1 MPLLLATLSLT
12 CIAAEVAQT
21 RRIGQWEPADVRARS
36 AELFAADP
44 HLADPVDTRI
54 MLIKANYLSPDHR
67 GTPVRQSGL
76 IAYPNGGAPRGTVIF
91 YHGTRAYTQGVP
103 SRLTRM
109 GEPGKPPSEAETAV
123 LAFATAGYVVVA
135 PDYLGLGDHRGVHPY
150 PLGAINAR
158 SGLDLAKAIPP
169 MFRSPNPDLFVTGYS
184 EGGAVAMWAAR
195 QAGRAITA
203 VAPLSGPYDLTGATL
218 DGLLA
223 SQRDFKQWAPRVYLA
238 AYLGYSSATYA
249 RNTRLEDIFTPSF
262 ASYVRFLWKQDLPD
276 DKLVIKLVGKAVQL
290 GANRNL
296 DRLIAEKFKAP
307 LAKRDR
313 TNPVI
318 SLLAANNAF
327 DWLPVVPTYM
337 VCLKTDNIVNPE
349 NTYRAYAAMRKRG
362 ATPQHVNYARI
373 VDPKLDHGSAA
384 VPALM
389 LARRFFDGGMDAV
402 PTEGN

>member
-1 MPLLLATLSLT
+1 MPHFIATLSLIVT
-12 CIAAEVAQT
+12 GTDAMLTAPIRRLEAE
-21 RRIGQWEPADVRARS
+21 DVRARCQ
-36 AELFAADP
+36 ELFATDAN
-44 HLADPVDTRI
+44 LADPVHDRI
-54 MLIKANYLSPDHR
+54 LLIKASYGSRDAT
-67 GTPVRQSGL
+67 GKIVRQSGL
-76 IAYPNGGAPRGTVIF
+76 IAYPSNGAPRGTVVF

-103 SRLTRM
+103 SRMTRL
-109 GEPGKPPSEAETAV
+109 GAPGTPPSEAEIAV

-150 PLGAINAR
+150 PLGAVNAP
-158 SGLDLAKAIPP
+158 SGMDLAKAIPVI
-169 MFRSPNPDLFVTGYS
+169 FRSPNPDMFVTGYS

-195 QAGRAITA
+195 QYGRQVTA

-276 DKLVIKLVGKAVQL
+276 DKLVLKLVGKAVQL

-296 DRLIAEKFKAP
+296 DRLIADKFKTP

-313 TNPVI
+313 KNPVI
-318 SLLAANNAF
+318 ALLAANNVY
-327 DWLPVVPTYM
+327 DWAPAEPTYM
-337 VCLKTDNIVNPE
+337 VCLKSDNIVNPE

-362 ATPQHVNYARI
+362 VPPQRVNYARI

-384 VPALM
+384 LPALM
-389 LARRFFDGGMDAV
+389 LARRFFDGGMNAV